1 MKVINKL
8 KNNDN
13 EEMKLNATNIVVS
26 NGQNNGKTLP
36 KYLQKEII
44 TICAN
49 AAQEISKSTNFTD
62 INLTKVY
69 SQVGNKLKM
78 QSNNGDVFT
87 IQDCLG
93 WGPSDYY
100 YNWNFPPKLVEVS
113 EDDTFFMQIDGNS
126 DLHLNQAIGNFSA
139 TFLTVEVID

>member
-49 AAQEISKSTNFTD
+49 AHK
-62 INLTKVY
+62 
-69 SQVGNKLKM
+69 KLAR
-78 QSNNGDVFT
+78 VL
-87 IQDCLG
+87 IL
-93 WGPSDYY
+93 
-100 YNWNFPPKLVEVS
+100 L
-113 EDDTFFMQIDGNS
+113 I
-126 DLHLNQAIGNFSA
+126 
-139 TFLTVEVID
+139 